1 MIIGLIALQVAA
13 AQPPAGQIPTT
24 IRRSPVI
31 AVATPKQQRL
41 ADARALLT
49 SAKQL
54 EANYAPRPGQP
65 SMADLDASID
75 ELKDRLDSLPDVSE
89 MDQLKLQMLM
99 DRMSKA
105 ETTLSNLLKK
115 ISDTQHSIIKNV
127 K

>member
-13 AQPPAGQIPTT
+13 AQPPVGQIPPT
-24 IRRSPVI
+24 IRRSPI

-41 ADARALLT
+41 ADARALLA

-54 EANYAPRPGQP
+54 EAGYAPKPGQP

-75 ELKDRLDSLPDVSE
+75 ELKDRLDSLPDVNE

-99 DRMSKA
+99 DRVSKA
-105 ETTLSNLLKK
+105 QTTLSNLLKK
-115 ISDTQHSIIKNV
+115 ISDTSDTVIKNI